1 MYFVVPKDIITF
13 NKIQIQVRQSPRK
26 AAENKKKADDSEPRV
41 QGKTSEINVLMLNVY
56 ISSIIQRRKN
66 TVSSVE
72 GPMMMMM
79 RKAAGMDGMRLLLA
93 MVSQWMPWPR

>member
-1 MYFVVPKDIITF
+1 M
-13 NKIQIQVRQSPRK
+13 
-26 AAENKKKADDSEPRV
+26 
-41 QGKTSEINVLMLNVY
+41 QGKTSEINVLILKVY

-79 RKAAGMDGMRLLLA
+79 RKGSWSGWDATFAGDGFTVDALA
-93 MVSQWMPWPR
+93 